1 MKLND
6 AISAYDFLTR
16 LDWFGIAGLLIAASL
31 VITYFVVCI
40 IDKLV
45 ENKKAKQIIALLTAI
60 SINLCICI
68 LKIEADRN
76 NKMLTEAERVKNYML
91 LNNIKSLEFTE
102 LYDTGY
108 LPSTAAC
115 SLNGKNCDE
124 EGKNELRKI
133 IENFPDDFIEEDM
146 PGLNNSPVPREFL
159 ELINQTALKTYNAYN
174 DQLLPLLKEKIV
186 DFIKVSHKDTLNYK
200 YIADNID
207 TRCDENTLDKI
218 VSRNSK
224 LFISIYAPYNVYNLS
239 KNDTDFSEA
248 LKINPDSVK
257 WKKFDRNNKK
267 AKPDVKYL
275 KLDMPKG

>member
-16 LDWFGIAGLLIAASL
+16 LDWFGITGLLIAASL
-31 VITYFVVCI
+31 VITYFVVSI

-45 ENKKAKQIIALLTAI
+45 EDKKTKQVIALLTVI

-68 LKIEADRN
+68 LKIEADGS
-76 NKMLTEAERVKNYML
+76 NKMIREAERIKNFML
-91 LNNIKSLEFTE
+91 LNNVKSVDFTE

-108 LPSTAAC
+108 LSSFAAY
-115 SLNGKNCDE
+115 SQKDTNCVRE
-124 EGKNELRKI
+124 SEIELKTI
-133 IENFPDDFIEEDM
+133 IEHFPDDFIEKDL
-146 PGLNNSPVPREFL
+146 PGNSTTGTIKTL

-174 DQLLPLLKEKIV
+174 DQLLPLLKEKII

-200 YIADNID
+200 YIAVNID
-207 TRCDENTLDKI
+207 SRCDQNTLDKI

-224 LFISIYAPYNVYNLS
+224 LFISIYAPYNVYHLNNS
-239 KNDTDFSEA
+239 DTDYSEA

-257 WKKFDRNNKK
+257 WKKPDKK
-267 AKPDVKYL
+267 GKKEKFGLKYPKLPDL
-275 KLDMPKG
+275 QKG

>member
-16 LDWFGIAGLLIAASL
+16 LDWFGVIGLLIAASF

-45 ENKKAKQIIALLTAI
+45 ENKKAKQLIALLTAI

-76 NKMLTEAERVKNYML
+76 NKMLTEAERIKNYML
-91 LNNIKSLEFTE
+91 LNNVKAIDFKE

-108 LPSTAAC
+108 LPSSAAC
-115 SLNGKNCDE
+115 SLNGKNCNEEDE
-124 EGKNELRKI
+124 LELKKI
-133 IENFPDDFIEEDM
+133 IEHFPDDFIEEDIQ
-146 PGLNNSPVPREFL
+146 GNDNSSGAVQSL

-200 YIADNID
+200 YIANNID

-248 LKINPDSVK
+248 LKINPDSIK
-257 WKKFDRNNKK
+257 WKKFDRNTKK
-267 AKPDVKYL
+267 AKPDIKYL
-275 KLDMPKG
+275 KLDIQKG